1 MKTFT
6 EAYNEVKHLE
16 DSFSIDPSHLE
27 TIFQHARELNWEGST
42 IVEIG
47 SHKGFSTC
55 LLAAAAPEATILSVD
70 NSLHVPYTERQEL
83 FDKLGY
89 KNISVLNTDSVS
101 FLQQAANR
109 CEEYEMIF
117 HDAGHGDGV
126 IHEYLL
132 ASTLLRDDNMLVI
145 HDWEQITNRDEVSK
159 RMNSVDEEELVDDKG
174 RVTLI
179 TFIL

>member
-16 DSFSIDPSHLE
+16 DSFSIDPKHLE
-27 TIFQHARELNWEGST
+27 EIFYKVRELNFNNSR

-55 LLAAAAPEATILSVD
+55 VLAAAAPQATILSVD

-83 FDKLGY
+83 FDRLGY

-101 FLQQAANR
+101 FLQQAVNI
-109 CEEYEMIF
+109 CEQYEMIF
-117 HDAGHGDGV
+117 HDAGHGNGV
-126 IHEYLL
+126 IHEYVL
-132 ASTLLRDDNMLVI
+132 ASALLRDDNILII
-145 HDWEQITNRDEVSK
+145 HDWEQITKQSQVSEM
-159 RMNSVDEEELVDDKG
+159 MNSAEGIELVDDKG
-174 RVTLI
+174 RTTLI
-179 TFIL
+179 TYIL